1 MSIKIAVMSMK
12 GGQAKTTLATNLA
25 ARIAKAR
32 RDVLLIDADVQ
43 ANVTTIFQRDHVC
56 NLASVL
62 SGQVQHLDFLKLDQH
77 FYMLPSGG
85 PLLVETTTQLS
96 QSRYSDTLL
105 RQLLTPVKHG
115 IVIIDT
121 APSWNNLSRNV
132 LMYVDYIIIPA
143 VSDYLG
149 FSGCDQVLSYIE
161 KFRNQ
166 AMGQC
171 NAEVLGIALTRYN
184 PRTNLSQTIR
194 KGLTGRWPMLL
205 FENAI
210 EESVSIQEAPAF
222 QQTIFDYRNGRT
234 RGAQMYDT
242 LCKEIMRRIA
252 KRQKEKRNGAST

>member
-1 MSIKIAVMSMK
+1 MK

-32 RDVLLIDADVQ
+32 RDILLIDADVQ

-85 PLLVETTTQLS
+85 PSLVETTTQLS

-121 APSWNNLSRNV
+121 APSWNDLSRNV

-149 FSGCDQVLSYIE
+149 FS
-161 KFRNQ
+161 NQ

-194 KGLTGRWPMLL
+194 KGLTERWPMLL

-252 KRQKEKRNGAST
+252 KRQKEKRNGASA

>member
-1 MSIKIAVMSMK
+1 MK

-77 FYMLPSGG
+77 FCMLPSGG

-252 KRQKEKRNGAST
+252 KRQKEKRNGASA